1 MNKGLEAVKKAVD
14 ELDFDKARK
23 LADAYVKAHPDEFAD
38 YAEMTIE
45 SVVQAVDVFRAAG
58 MLDNQ
63 YRAEAWHL
71 HAWEPQAVG
80 GSVVPQKRNTN

>member
-1 MNKGLEAVKKAVD
+1 MNEELSAIKDSMDA
-14 ELDFDKARK
+14 LDFDKARELGK
-23 LADAYVKAHPDEFAD
+23 SYVAAHPDEFNDFAD
-38 YAEMTIE
+38 MAIE

-71 HAWEPQAVG
+71 NTWPPQIIG
-80 GSVVPQKRNTN
+80 GNTGPVFQNSN

>member
-1 MNKGLEAVKKAVD
+1 MNK
-14 ELDFDKARK
+14 ELSALKTAMDAGDFDEARK

-38 YAEMTIE
+38 YPDKTLE

-58 MLDNQ
+58 MDNEQ

-71 HAWEPQAVG
+71 HAWEPQAIG
-80 GSVVPQKRNTN
+80 GNVVPQKRNTN

>member
-1 MNKGLEAVKKAVD
+1 MNEGLEAVKKAVD

-23 LADAYVKAHPDEFAD
+23 LADAYVKANPDEFAD
-38 YAEMTIE
+38 YTDMTLE

-63 YRAEAWHL
+63 YRAEVWHL
-71 HAWEPQAVG
+71 HAWEPQAIG
-80 GSVVPQKRNTN
+80 GNVVPQKRSN